1 MEATYTLHP
10 NEFTT
15 EFIDSIK
22 AFLKP
27 NATIVVKITEE
38 AEEDTTAYLLSTENN
53 KNALLTSIAEEQE
66 GKVIRFNSILDVQN
80 FAEGK

>member
-10 NEFTT
+10 EEFNT
-15 EFIDSIK
+15 EFLDSIK

-38 AEEDTTAYLLSTENN
+38 GEDTTAYLLSTENN
-53 KNALLTSIAEEQE
+53 KNALLASVAQEQE